1 MTEEEKNEIRQD
13 QLKWMQN
20 ELLQMK
26 LAEPDEV
33 PTLRYVEQGLAV
45 LLLSDL
51 FRLGKAL
58 QMNMES
64 AGKDV
69 KREVEP

>member
-51 FRLGKAL
+51 FRLSKAL
-58 QMNMES
+58 SIILES